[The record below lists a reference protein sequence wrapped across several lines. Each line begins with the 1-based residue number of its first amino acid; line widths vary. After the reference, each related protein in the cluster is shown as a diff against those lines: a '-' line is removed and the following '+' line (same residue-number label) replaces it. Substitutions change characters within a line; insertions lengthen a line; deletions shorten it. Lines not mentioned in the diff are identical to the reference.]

1 MRRVTCHPHYA
12 HVMFPY
18 KSWIGLL
25 CGIAVELQAGRDK
38 EHKCLCVCVCEWV
51 FEWRTQRSVVTAAC
65 LLCFTHFC
73 AAPALL
79 DSMFSAM
86 RVQWKAAEHNDTNF
100 SSLPNISVDA
110 LKYTGGTICAHALR
124 EAYMGMHGVTFSHR
138 KPTEKEKKSERTVQM
153 ANIHNLG
160 LVVITPDVEGS
171 KAKYKDTCFHIH
183 RERKRAIDA
192 TDLWIRGLLL

>member
-1 MRRVTCHPHYA
+1 
-12 HVMFPY
+12 
-18 KSWIGLL
+18 
-25 CGIAVELQAGRDK
+25 
-38 EHKCLCVCVCEWV
+38 
-51 FEWRTQRSVVTAAC
+51 
-65 LLCFTHFC
+65 
-73 AAPALL
+73 
-79 DSMFSAM
+79 MFSAM
-86 RVQWKAAEHNDTNF
+86 RVQRKAAEHNDTNF

-138 KPTEKEKKSERTVQM
+138 KPTEKEKRSERTVQM

-183 RERKRAIDA
+183 REKKRAIDA
-192 TDLWIRGLLL
+192 TDL

>member
-38 EHKCLCVCVCEWV
+38 EHKCLCVCEWV

-86 RVQWKAAEHNDTNF
+86 RVQRKAAEHNDTNF

-138 KPTEKEKKSERTVQM
+138 KPREKEKRSERTVQM

-183 RERKRAIDA
+183 REKKKGNWRNRS
-192 TDLWIRGLLL
+192 LN